1 MNSESKAGFTPLHL
15 AAQEGHIEMAELLVK
30 AEAEVNNKAKNG
42 LTPLHL
48 CAQEDRIE
56 VAKLLVSHPRLCQL
70 MSGVIHSLNRYVK
83 TCRCYVSKHYILTSY
98 YSFLF
103 SLIFNSFAWFPLV
116 AHKGKPSKVITMKLL
131 KLTNKLFCTIS
142 ILSKLSDHNAGF

>member
-56 VAKLLVSHPRLCQL
+56 VARLLVSQLCQL
-70 MSGVIHSLNRYVK
+70 MSGVIHSLNRYV
-83 TCRCYVSKHYILTSY
+83 
-98 YSFLF
+98 
-103 SLIFNSFAWFPLV
+103 NS
-116 AHKGKPSKVITMKLL
+116 
-131 KLTNKLFCTIS
+131 
-142 ILSKLSDHNAGF
+142 